1 MTDEERNAIVAY
13 RMENA
18 RRTLAE
24 IADHCERGYWNT
36 AINRMYY
43 ACFYAASALLVAN
56 KIIVKSHDGVRQM
69 LGKHFILTGQL
80 SVEKG
85 KFYTLIF
92 NKRSSGDY
100 EDFISH
106 DQKTVNELYPLALD
120 FIDSIDRLLEKK

>member
-18 RRTLAE
+18 RRT
-24 IADHCERGYWNT
+24 
-36 AINRMYY
+36 
-43 ACFYAASALLVAN
+43 
-56 KIIVKSHDGVRQM
+56 
-69 LGKHFILTGQL
+69 

-85 KFYTLIF
+85 EFYTLIF

>member
-18 RRTLAE
+18 RRTLDE

-85 KFYTLIF
+85 KFYILIF